1 MAWTSTVPYLSS
13 QSPFPF
19 SPPGIYVRELVEA
32 VPLDKY
38 FELYKP
44 GTGAEGGF
52 IRVSVNFL
60 QADQVPAGMT
70 ESSQRLSRRCV
81 MSEAPRRSFCAS
93 SASSS
98 HFPLVPLVRISSLSM
113 GVGVVVAAF
122 ALTRFLRSR

>member
-1 MAWTSTVPYLSS
+1 
-13 QSPFPF
+13 F

-70 ESSQRLSRRCV
+70 ESSQRLSRR
-81 MSEAPRRSFCAS
+81 
-93 SASSS
+93 
-98 HFPLVPLVRISSLSM
+98 ISSLSM